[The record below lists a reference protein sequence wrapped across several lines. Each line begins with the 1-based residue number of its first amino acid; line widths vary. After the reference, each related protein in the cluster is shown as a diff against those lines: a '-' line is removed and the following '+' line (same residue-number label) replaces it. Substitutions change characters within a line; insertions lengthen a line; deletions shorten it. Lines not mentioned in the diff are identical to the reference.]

1 MCLCLIRNGPYR
13 GGGEDLRRERQC
25 MARLCEAWE
34 PVCNLEELAL
44 GRRIDKLVIKTEG
57 SGANECESLLVLY
70 HSNAFWFCF
79 YLFKI
84 ALTMVSR
91 VFLKL

>member
-25 MARLCEAWE
+25 MAHLCEAWK
-34 PVCNLEELAL
+34 PVCNLEELVL

-57 SGANECESLLVLY
+57 S
-70 HSNAFWFCF
+70 
-79 YLFKI
+79 
-84 ALTMVSR
+84 
-91 VFLKL
+91 

>member
-1 MCLCLIRNGPYR
+1 M
-13 GGGEDLRRERQC
+13 D
-25 MARLCEAWE
+25 RLCEARE
-34 PVCNLEELAL
+34 PVSNFEELAL
-44 GRRIDKLVIKTEG
+44 GRRLGKLVIKIEG
-57 SGANECESLLVLY
+57 SRVNEYKSPLIHNVIYLY

-91 VFLKL
+91 VFLKLWIKVLQHPK

>member
-1 MCLCLIRNGPYR
+1 
-13 GGGEDLRRERQC
+13 

-44 GRRIDKLVIKTEG
+44 GRRIDKLVIKVEG
-57 SGANECESLLVLY
+57 GGANECEFPLVHNVMYLY

>member
-1 MCLCLIRNGPYR
+1 
-13 GGGEDLRRERQC
+13 

-44 GRRIDKLVIKTEG
+44 GRRIDKLVIKVEG
-57 SGANECESLLVLY
+57 SGANECESPLVHNVMYLY